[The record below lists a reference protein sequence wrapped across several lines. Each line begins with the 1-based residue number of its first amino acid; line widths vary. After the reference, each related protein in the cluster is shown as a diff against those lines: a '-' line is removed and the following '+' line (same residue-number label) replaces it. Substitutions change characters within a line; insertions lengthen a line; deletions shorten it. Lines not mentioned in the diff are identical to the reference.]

1 MMVVIMFGY
10 KHVEIPEIVIL
21 IHNNGNGI
29 GTILGLFMELRV
41 LYDDQ
46 TVKCA
51 LIFTGLDQSST
62 KMKLLWCSLHKWST
76 FESGGVWYSLEAL
89 QLFKCLS
96 GCCHHC
102 RAAVANRSFMWVYI
116 LTILACDS
124 RWYCMYGTFQFY

>member
-41 LYDDQ
+41 CYDDQ
-46 TVKCA
+46 TVNCA

-62 KMKLLWCSLHKWST
+62 KMKLL
-76 FESGGVWYSLEAL
+76 
-89 QLFKCLS
+89 
-96 GCCHHC
+96 
-102 RAAVANRSFMWVYI
+102 
-116 LTILACDS
+116 
-124 RWYCMYGTFQFY
+124 